1 MNSQVYLAFSLSL
14 RYNRYMRTLIK
25 DLKNNINKPV
35 TVQGWL
41 HKKRLLG
48 GLNFIAIRDR
58 SGIVQIL
65 LQDKDEV
72 EKLRGLQIGTVLSAT
87 GSPQADNRAP
97 GGVEIHDPELTVEV
111 AVTDEP
117 PIEIDKPISHKS
129 EHLDTLFEYRPL
141 GLRNTLEASI
151 FRLRGELTYEIR
163 EYLRS
168 QDFTE
173 ITSPKIVAGAAE
185 GGAEVFKLDYFG
197 KEATLAQSP
206 QLYKQIM
213 VGVFERVYEI
223 GPAFRAELSATT
235 RHVSEVTMLDIEMG
249 FIKDHDE
256 VLNTVQDLVYNVAT
270 KLYDTQGETL
280 KKLRAP
286 ELVLMPEF
294 PRYSMAEIHT
304 LYQQET
310 GTDVSKEVDLTPDEE
325 RWICEYSKEKHGCEA
340 VFATD
345 LPKSK
350 MKFYHMANEDDTA
363 KSADLLFRGVEV
375 ATIPVREHRYE
386 NLVQQMKD
394 AGIDPEDPGFAPYLS
409 AFKHGLPPHGGCGF
423 GIDRFV
429 QKLVGLNNIK
439 EAILFPR
446 DLHRLTP

>member
-1 MNSQVYLAFSLSL
+1 
-14 RYNRYMRTLIK
+14 MRTLIK
-25 DLKNNINKPV
+25 DLSQHIDKPV
-35 TVQGWL
+35 TIQGWL

-65 LQDKDEV
+65 LEDKDEV
-72 EKLRGLQIGTVLSAT
+72 EKLRGLQIGTVLTAT
-87 GSPQADNRAP
+87 GSPQADERAP

-117 PIEIDKPISHKS
+117 PIEIDKPLSHKS
-129 EHLDTLFEYRPL
+129 ENLDTLFEYRPL

-163 EYLRS
+163 DYLRG
-168 QDFTE
+168 QEFTE

-270 KLYDTQGETL
+270 KLYETQGETL

-286 ELVLMPEF
+286 ELVLTPEF
-294 PRYSMAEIHT
+294 PRYSMAAIHK
-304 LYQQET
+304 LYQEET
-310 GTDVSKEVDLTPDEE
+310 GTDVSKEIDLTPDEE

-350 MKFYHMANEDDTA
+350 MKFYHMANDDDTA
-363 KSADLLFRGVEV
+363 KSADLLFRGVEI

-394 AGIDPEDPGFAPYLS
+394 AGIDPKDPGFAPYLS

-423 GIDRFV
+423 GIDRFL

-446 DLHRLTP
+446 DLNRLTP